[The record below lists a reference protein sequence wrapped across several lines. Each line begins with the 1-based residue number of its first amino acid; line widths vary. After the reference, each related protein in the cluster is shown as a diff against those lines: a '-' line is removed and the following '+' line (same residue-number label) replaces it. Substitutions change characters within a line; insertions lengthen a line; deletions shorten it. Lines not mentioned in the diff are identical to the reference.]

1 MSQAQVDRWCAA
13 FAEVHYMKVSDT
25 EYAAIPR
32 EVRGVPH
39 YAVPGLHAYL
49 DDYDKGLEE
58 ARRLL
63 GVEEHRTVDSLQCL
77 SFGPYSERQ
86 APHVSE
92 GAGVLAPFSNT
103 QTDTHTHRWKR
114 GTPCADPTTSRRFR
128 NPEDAVMADGRA
140 FQVDA
145 TCPDVAIFREPLV
158 PNAAITAPQDCIFAQ
173 SMPFITTAFGAAV
186 VIARQ
191 ARTAFRLANPEL
203 GAEVTRPHDE
213 LQLLHKLL
221 CAFHAGAELPTGG
234 CNHYVAATVCVMLN
248 VIFPAAHEMACAV
261 VLDAYARAPAAHAAR
276 VRAQLAAG
284 QPPVGA
290 GLPHLGLPPDAVA
303 EAQRFWAAFERKNSS
318 LSAWTKLEPLLLKLL
333 ETDGSF
339 DNSLDSLDAVWRA
352 NDQLLR
358 AATWYVASPD
368 GCQAPVAPSPLAGVR
383 SWTQVRAEHINPIL
397 VGYTSA
403 QGKHVPARGS
413 LVGIM
418 PMGFQQILALLMAAP
433 NTQNVVVQYAHNFGY
448 LIYRPSAAPDILTT
462 KNRARSSKAIS
473 CVNVEGD
480 EAAFGTREE
489 KVRMCK
495 LHRLAWRINLDLV
508 LPICT
513 AIAPPRSDARRARG
527 DRAAV
532 DYIKQRKR
540 DLDAQGMHTK
550 QEHDTAALFHQA
562 VLDAQL
568 R

>member
-49 DDYDKGLEE
+49 GDYDEGLEA
-58 ARRLL
+58 ARPLI
-63 GVEEHRTVDSLQCL
+63 GVEEQRTVDSLQCL

-92 GAGVLAPFSNT
+92 GA
-103 QTDTHTHRWKR
+103 
-114 GTPCADPTTSRRFR
+114 DPTTSRRFR
-128 NPEDAVMADGRA
+128 NAEDAVQADGRA

-145 TCPDVAIFREPLV
+145 TCPDVSVFREPLV
-158 PNAAITAPQDCIFAQ
+158 PNVAITAPQDCIFAQ
-173 SMPFITTAFGAAV
+173 AMPFITSAFGAAA

-203 GAEVTRPHDE
+203 GAEVTRPREE
-213 LQLLHKLL
+213 LQLLHRLL
-221 CAFHAGAELPTGG
+221 CAFHSGAEPPADG
-234 CNHYVAATVCVMLN
+234 CNHYLGVTVCVMLN
-248 VIFPAAHEMACAV
+248 VIFPMAHEMACGV
-261 VLDAYARAPAAHAAR
+261 VLDAYARAPAACAAR
-276 VRAQLAAG
+276 MGEQLAAG
-284 QPPVGA
+284 RPPVGA

-333 ETDGSF
+333 ENDGTF
-339 DNSLDSLDAVWRA
+339 DNSLDSLDAMWRA
-352 NDQLLR
+352 NDGLLR
-358 AATWYVASPD
+358 GATWMVASAD
-368 GCQAPVAPSPLAGVR
+368 GRQAPVAPSLLAGVR
-383 SWTQVRAEHINPIL
+383 SWTQVRAEHISPVF
-397 VGYTSA
+397 VGSTNA
-403 QGKHVPARGS
+403 QGKHAPARGS

-433 NTQNVVVQYAHNFGY
+433 RMQNVIVQYAHNFGF
-448 LIYRPSAAPDILTT
+448 LIYRPSAAPDILTS
-462 KNRARSSKAIS
+462 KNRERSSKAIS
-473 CVNVEGD
+473 AVNVEGD

-489 KVRMCK
+489 KVKMCK

-513 AIAPPRSDARRARG
+513 AISPPRSDARRARG
-527 DRAAV
+527 DRAAT
-532 DYIKQRKR
+532 DYIKERKR
-540 DLDAQGMHTK
+540 ELDGLGMHTR

-568 R
+568 RP